1 METKMNISDEL
12 DPATVI
18 AATAKWQERAPKIR
32 ASYLDDPLQEDLQP
46 LQPLQ
51 GLQGVDK
58 PRH

>member
-12 DPATVI
+12 DTAAVI

-32 ASYLDDPLQEDLQP
+32 ASYLDDTLQDDLQP

-51 GLQGVDK
+51 GLQAL
-58 PRH
+58 